1 MSEPVELMLVTV
13 KFLASYAEE
22 VGEDE
27 VDLMLPPASTVAE
40 LLHQLRDK
48 FPRWGRMVEQPLVA
62 RNLEYVQPEQVL
74 EDGDEVAFFPPVSG
88 G

>member
-1 MSEPVELMLVTV
+1 MSGPEAMMMVTV

-27 VDLMLPPASTVAE
+27 VDLMLERPATVAD
-40 LLHQLRDK
+40 LLAQVRRR
-48 FPRWGRMVEQPLVA
+48 FPRWSVEEPLVA
-62 RNLEYVQPEQVL
+62 RNLEYVRSEEVL
-74 EDGDEVAFFPPVSG
+74 EDGDEVALFPPVSG

>member
-1 MSEPVELMLVTV
+1 MSGPDGLMLVTV

-27 VDLMLPPASTVAE
+27 VDLMLPPSSTVAD
-40 LLHQLRDK
+40 LLDQLRGN
-48 FPRWGRMVEQPLVA
+48 FPRWGKMVESPLVA
-62 RNLEYVQPEQVL
+62 RNLEYVRPEQVL
-74 EDGDEVAFFPPVSG
+74 EDGDEVAVFPPVSG

>member
-1 MSEPVELMLVTV
+1 MSGPDALMLVTV

-27 VDLMLPPASTVAE
+27 VDLMLPPSSTVAD
-40 LLHQLRDK
+40 LLDQLRHS
-48 FPRWGRMVEQPLVA
+48 FPRWGKMVEQPLVA
-62 RNLEYVQPEQVL
+62 RNLEYVRPEQVL